1 MKAREMVEMEV
12 LRDHIAAISCG
23 VCAGVPVLDLDYAED
38 SQAETDANFVLT
50 GSGNIVE
57 VQATAEKVPFSEE
70 QLATLLTLAR
80 KGIAKLIDLQKMAV
94 M

>member
-1 MKAREMVEMEV
+1 MVELEV

-23 VCAGVPVLDLDYAED
+23 VCSGVAVLDLDYAED
-38 SQAETDANFVLT
+38 SQADTDANFVLT

-57 VQATAEKVPFSEE
+57 VQATAEKTPFSE
-70 QLATLLTLAR
+70 QQFSALLGLAR
-80 KGIAKLIDLQKMAV
+80 KGVAKLVDLQKMAV

>member
-1 MKAREMVEMEV
+1 M
-12 LRDHIAAISCG
+12 
-23 VCAGVPVLDLDYAED
+23 LDLDYAED

-57 VQATAEKVPFSEE
+57 VQATAEKTPFSEE
-70 QLATLLTLAR
+70 QLTALLALAR
-80 KGIAKLIDLQKMAV
+80 KGVAKLIDLQKMAV